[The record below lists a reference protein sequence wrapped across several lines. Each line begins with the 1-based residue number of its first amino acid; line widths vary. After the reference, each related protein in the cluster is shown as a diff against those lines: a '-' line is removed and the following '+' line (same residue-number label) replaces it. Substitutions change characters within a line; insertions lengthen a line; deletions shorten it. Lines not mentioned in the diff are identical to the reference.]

1 MEDDSK
7 DQAVQQTKTIL
18 LADDEQ
24 FVLVAYKDGLEHAGY
39 NVVLAHDG
47 AETLEVMKS
56 ARPDLVLLD
65 LIMPKLNGF
74 EVLQAVQADPEL
86 AGIPIAVFTNLSQL
100 SDEQEAR
107 NLGAVDFIVKADVS
121 LNDLIDRVARVFS
134 AA

>member
-1 MEDDSK
+1 MEENVP
-7 DQAVQQTKTIL
+7 QPTKTIL

-39 NVVLAHDG
+39 NVLLAHDG
-47 AETLEVMKS
+47 DETIEVMRS

-74 EVLQAVQADPEL
+74 EVLQAVRADPDL
-86 AGIPIAVFTNLSQL
+86 STIPIAVFTNLSQL

-121 LNDLIDRVARVFS
+121 LNDLVARVARVF
-134 AA
+134 ATA

>member
-1 MEDDSK
+1 MEENVP
-7 DQAVQQTKTIL
+7 QPTKTIL

-39 NVVLAHDG
+39 NVLLAHDG
-47 AETLEVMKS
+47 AETIEVMRS

-74 EVLQAVQADPEL
+74 EVLQAVRADPDL
-86 AGIPIAVFTNLSQL
+86 STIPIAVFTNLSQL

-121 LNDLIDRVARVFS
+121 LNDLVARVARVF
-134 AA
+134 ATA

>member
-1 MEDDSK
+1 MEEN
-7 DQAVQQTKTIL
+7 VPQQTKTIL

-39 NVVLAHDG
+39 NVLLAHDG
-47 AETLEVMKS
+47 AETIEVMRS

-74 EVLQAVQADPEL
+74 EVLQAVKADPEL
-86 AGIPIAVFTNLSQL
+86 STIPIAVFTNLSQL

-107 NLGAVDFIVKADVS
+107 GLGAVDFIVKADVS
-121 LNDLIDRVARVFS
+121 LNDLVARVGRVFT

>member
-1 MEDDSK
+1 MEPDAPK
-7 DQAVQQTKTIL
+7 QTKTVL

-39 NVVLAHDG
+39 NVLLAHDG
-47 AETLEVMKS
+47 AETLEVMRS

-86 AGIPIAVFTNLSQL
+86 AGIPVAVFTNLSQI

-107 NLGAVDFIVKADVS
+107 GLGAVDFIVKADVS
-121 LNDLIDRVARVFS
+121 LNDLLARVGRVF
-134 AA
+134 AAA